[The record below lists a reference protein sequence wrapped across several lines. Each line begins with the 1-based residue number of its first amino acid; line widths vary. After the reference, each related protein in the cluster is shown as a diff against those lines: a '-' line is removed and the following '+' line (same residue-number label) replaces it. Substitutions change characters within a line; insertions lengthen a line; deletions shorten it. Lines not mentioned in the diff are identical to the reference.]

1 MSAGADTVR
10 VAPRVVVAWTAELSD
25 HVGAVAWSPSGAVV
39 AAGSMGGE
47 AVLVDA
53 VDGRVRAEFASH
65 ALGVLD
71 IAWSPDGARVAS
83 AGHDGR
89 VVVASAADGAPVAE
103 VRSLGQANCV
113 AWSPDGRLLAA
124 GIGRELL
131 VLGDSGDVVMR
142 AGEQPSTVTDV
153 AWSADGRRVGVAC
166 YGGVRWYEPQ
176 RRSQKPARVLGW
188 KGSLLCLHV
197 APDGRHV
204 ASGNQDS
211 SVHVWR
217 LWSGRDMEMTG
228 YPAKIDRLAWHPASR
243 LLAVGGPG
251 DVTVWDFGGSGPEGS
266 VPRQIDA
273 HEERISALAYA
284 PDGRVLA
291 TAASDGWLKVWGDS
305 DATPVNAWHAG
316 SAVSCLSWA
325 PDSGAIAVATHDGR
339 LRRLDLR

>member
-1 MSAGADTVR
+1 
-10 VAPRVVVAWTAELSD
+10 VAWSVELSD
-25 HVGAVAWSPSGAVV
+25 HVGVVAWSPAGDVI

-53 VDGRVRAEFASH
+53 ATGCARAQIADH
-65 ALGVLD
+65 GLGVLD

-83 AGHDGR
+83 AGCDGR
-89 VVVASAADGAPVAE
+89 VVIAGTVDGAVGATA
-103 VRSLGQANCV
+103 SGSGQAHCV
-113 AWSPDGRLLAA
+113 AWSPDSRLLAC
-124 GIGRELL
+124 GIGRELI
-131 VLGDSGDVVMR
+131 VAGDGNDVVLR
-142 AGEQPSTVTDV
+142 ASGQPSTVTDV
-153 AWSADGRRVGVAC
+153 AWSADGRRVGLAC
-166 YGGVRWYEPQ
+166 YGGVRWYDPA
-176 RRSQKPARVLGW
+176 RDAAKPARILEW

-273 HEERISALAYA
+273 HDERLSALAYA
-284 PDGRVLA
+284 PDGSGLA
-291 TAASDGWLKVWGDS
+291 TAAADGWVKVWGDS
-305 DATPVNAWHAG
+305 DTAPAASLQVG
-316 SAVSCLSWA
+316 SGVACLCWA
-325 PDSGAIAVATHDGR
+325 PDSTAMVVGTHDGR
-339 LRRLDLR
+339 LQRLDLR